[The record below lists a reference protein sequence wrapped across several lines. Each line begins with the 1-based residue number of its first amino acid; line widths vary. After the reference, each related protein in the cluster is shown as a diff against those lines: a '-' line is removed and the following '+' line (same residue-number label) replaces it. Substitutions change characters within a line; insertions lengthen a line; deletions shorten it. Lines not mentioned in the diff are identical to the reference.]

1 MTCATVWLRQVC
13 PTAPGNNDERLNEW
27 LHGRPDSGPGPVY
40 VLKSSQD
47 FADWWPKFEALQTA
61 LREAALQLWVD
72 SGNVLRDP
80 SSRAYVKRFFVSVT
94 EEEFSRGLL
103 WVGEEDQKF
112 KTLVFRRTIAG
123 LESHATDPKAK
134 NFIDVKDGAVDA
146 EAQKLLHEQL
156 DMAPEHVQTIAYDPI
171 DWAPGQGVDPEIPA
185 HAAYLRKF
193 LDDFC
198 QAMVDSLRAGAEQ
211 VAITPDPVVEET
223 TQHLRFALVRADK
236 FKSTA
241 STRKVEEAA
250 RQYLDASA
258 ADGEQGKAL
267 VVYGRSGAGKT
278 YLLSQI
284 MQESLKALDAGSV
297 VVVRFLGTTPSSS
310 NVQQL
315 LTSVCQQ
322 LRRAYGQDGAD
333 DAVPSEFK
341 ELKAYFQQAVT
352 EWPTPARP
360 LTLFIDSVCVC
371 VCVCLCVCVCV
382 CPAFPCLARGV
393 PVPSYVLPI
402 LGCQA
407 QLTRSPTHA
416 NTAGGPARRLQRGA
430 PARLAAADGAAGAR
444 AARGVNAAGLRRT
457 VPVPLHPQ
465 GQAGRQRRQPHG
477 GGGDH
482 LGAGNGAH
490 APAAAQ
496 GPHADRRT
504 AAARPGGLRQ
514 AH

>member
-13 PTAPGNNDERLNEW
+13 SAAPGKKDERLNEW

-103 WVGEEDQKF
+103 WVGEDDQRH

-310 NVQQL
+310 NVHQL

-352 EWPTPARP
+352 EWPTPDRP

-371 VCVCLCVCVCV
+371 VCWCVCVCV
-382 CPAFPCLARGV
+382 CPAFPCMARGV
-393 PVPSYVLPI
+393 PVPSYMLPI

-416 NTAGGPARRLQRGA
+416 TLANTRRWTSSTTPTRGA
-430 PARLAAADGAAGAR
+430 SSAGCR
-444 AARGVNAAGLRRT
+444 
-457 VPVPLHPQ
+457 
-465 GQAGRQRRQPHG
+465 
-477 GGGDH
+477 
-482 LGAGNGAH
+482 
-490 APAAAQ
+490 
-496 GPHADRRT
+496 
-504 AAARPGGLRQ
+504 
-514 AH
+514 

>member
-13 PTAPGNNDERLNEW
+13 SAAPGKKDERLNEW

-352 EWPTPARP
+352 EWPTPDRP
-360 LTLFIDSVCVC
+360 LTLFIDSVCV
-371 VCVCLCVCVCV
+371 CVCVCV

-416 NTAGGPARRLQRGA
+416 TLANTRRWTSSTTPTRGA
-430 PARLAAADGAAGAR
+430 SSAGCRSRGCRRTCGSWCPRCRTTTDNSGACPSSRAGWARAPPATWWRWRPSRSRKRCSCTCCSSR
-444 AARGVNAAGLRRT
+444 AAR
-457 VPVPLHPQ
+457 
-465 GQAGRQRRQPHG
+465 
-477 GGGDH
+477 
-482 LGAGNGAH
+482 
-490 APAAAQ
+490 
-496 GPHADRRT
+496 
-504 AAARPGGLRQ
+504 
-514 AH
+514 